1 MLYLSA
7 KVTLLFAF
15 RYFFIIYFYIC
26 SVNTDCVKDMQTL
39 LNDIELDIQELK
51 CLMQAISSDA
61 NPTLKIVAKRNIQ
74 QMKARLEAL
83 QELLEEAPTAV
94 VSPLEEPPAVTT
106 PLTESVSPV
115 ESVIPDTVK
124 MVCEEPE
131 TVPILAERIKPAK
144 DLKHAISLNDSFR
157 FVRELFAGDAA
168 RMNEV
173 VRRLGEAPS
182 LDKAMDIFAS
192 EVHPDEE
199 NEAAVDFMELLKNI
213 SAKQPI
219 SMGKLYVVP
228 TPVGNL
234 EDMTFRA
241 IRILKEV
248 DLILAE
254 DTRTSGILLK
264 HFEIKNAMQS
274 HHKFNEHKTVE
285 SVVNRIKGGETVAL
299 ISDAGTPGIS
309 DPGFLVVREC
319 VRNGI
324 EVQCL
329 PGATAFVPA
338 LVASG
343 LPNEKFCFEG
353 FLPQKKGRMSRL
365 KALAEERRT
374 MVFYESPHRLVKA
387 LTQFTEHF
395 GAERQASVSREI
407 SKMHEE
413 TVRGTLTELIEHF
426 TANEPRGE
434 IVIVVAGI
442 DD

>member
-1 MLYLSA
+1 
-7 KVTLLFAF
+7 
-15 RYFFIIYFYIC
+15 
-26 SVNTDCVKDMQTL
+26 
-39 LNDIELDIQELK
+39 
-51 CLMQAISSDA
+51 
-61 NPTLKIVAKRNIQ
+61 
-74 QMKARLEAL
+74 
-83 QELLEEAPTAV
+83 
-94 VSPLEEPPAVTT
+94 
-106 PLTESVSPV
+106 
-115 ESVIPDTVK
+115 
-124 MVCEEPE
+124 
-131 TVPILAERIKPAK
+131 
-144 DLKHAISLNDSFR
+144 
-157 FVRELFAGDAA
+157 
-168 RMNEV
+168 
-173 VRRLGEAPS
+173 
-182 LDKAMDIFAS
+182 
-192 EVHPDEE
+192 
-199 NEAAVDFMELLKNI
+199 
-213 SAKQPI
+213 
-219 SMGKLYVVP
+219 MGKLYIVP

-241 IRILKEV
+241 IRILKEA

-274 HHKFNEHKTVE
+274 HHKFNEHKMVE

-319 VRNGI
+319 VRNNI

-353 FLPQKKGRMSRL
+353 FLPQKKGRMTRL
-365 KALAEERRT
+365 KVLSEECRT

-387 LTQFTEHF
+387 LMQFAEHF
-395 GAERQASVSREI
+395 GPERQASVSREI
-407 SKMHEE
+407 SKIHEE
-413 TVRGTLTELIEHF
+413 TVRGTLVELIEHF